1 VKRRRKRTPK
11 EEAAFRE
18 FRRQADEH
26 ERRLRELVAK
36 AWAEIEER
44 RKRERRKR
52 TPEQEAR
59 FQGFRRQVQASERRL
74 RELVAKAEREE
85 RRGREQQAGA

>member
-1 VKRRRKRTPK
+1 VTKVKRRRKRTPE

-26 ERRLRELVAK
+26 ERRLRELVAS

-44 RKRERRKR
+44 RKRERRKSS
-52 TPEQEAR
+52 PEQEAR
-59 FQGFRRQVQASERRL
+59 FREFRRQIQASDRRL
-74 RELVAKAEREE
+74 RDLIARAR
-85 RRGREQQAGA
+85 REQAAGS